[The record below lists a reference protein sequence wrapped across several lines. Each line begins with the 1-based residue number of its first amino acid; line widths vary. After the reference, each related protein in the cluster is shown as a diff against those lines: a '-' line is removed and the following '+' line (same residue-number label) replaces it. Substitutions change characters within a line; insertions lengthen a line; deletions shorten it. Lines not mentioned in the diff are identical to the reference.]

1 MRSEVCYDW
10 EMRNPCGCGI
20 SAFLSKKR
28 SLYPGDLVVKSLNNM
43 LERGNGL
50 GAGYAG
56 YGIYPERKDYYA
68 LHLMYDDDRV
78 KVITEDF
85 LRRQFRIFDAEPIPT
100 KLIASIESTPLFHR
114 YFVLPKEDALEAE
127 GTEQVADEFVR
138 KHITEINDKIAGA
151 FVLSSGK
158 NMGVFKGVG
167 FPLEIGEFFR
177 LEEYLGY
184 CWIGHSRFPT
194 NTPGWWGGAHP
205 FTMLDT
211 AVVHNGEISSYGINR
226 RYVEMFG
233 YKCTMKTDSE
243 VVAYLFDLL
252 HRRHKIPLAL
262 IPGILASKFWKN
274 IELMEPAEKEL
285 HEILRQVYASALLNG
300 PFAIVVGH
308 REGMFGLSDRV
319 KLRPMVAAEKEEV
332 LYLASEESAIR
343 EICPEPDKVWM
354 PRAGELVA
362 VSYEEAQQ

>member
-1 MRSEVCYDW
+1 MQKEISYDW
-10 EMRNPCGCGI
+10 GERNLCGCGL
-20 SAFLSKKR
+20 SAFLSQTRK
-28 SLYPGDLVVKSLNNM
+28 LYPGDLVVKSLNNM
-43 LERGNGL
+43 RERGNGL

-56 YGIYPERKDYYA
+56 YGIYPAQKEYYA
-68 LHLMYDDDRV
+68 LHLMYDDEDAQQL
-78 KVITEDF
+78 TEAY
-85 LRRQFRIFDAEPIPT
+85 LRKQFRIFDAEPIPT
-100 KLIASIESTPLFHR
+100 RPLISINSSLLFHR
-114 YFVLPKEDALEAE
+114 YFVLPKEDALESE
-127 GTEQVADEFVR
+127 GMEQASDEFVMGR
-138 KHITEINDKIAGA
+138 VMEINLNIQGA

-177 LEEYLGY
+177 LEDYQGY

-211 AVVHNGEISSYGINR
+211 AVVHNGELSSYGINR

-233 YKCTMKTDSE
+233 YCCTMRTDSE

-252 HRRHKIPLAL
+252 YRRHQIPLEW
-262 IPGILASKFWKN
+262 LAKIFASEFWER
-274 IELMEPAEKEL
+274 IEQMEGEEKEI
-285 HEILRQVYASALLNG
+285 HKMLRQVYGSALLNG

-308 REGMFGLSDRV
+308 RHGMFGLSDRV
-319 KLRPMVAAEKEEV
+319 KLRPMVCAVKKEV
-332 LYLASEESAIR
+332 LYIASEESGIR
-343 EICPEPDKVWM
+343 EICPDPERVWM

-362 VSYEEAQQ
+362 GFYQEDQQ